1 MPSEHGAVLFVW
13 TQPPVA
19 SHVSVVHTL
28 PSSQA
33 MVANRQPRVGSQ
45 VSAVQAFPSLQVRK
59 VPRVK
64 SNRVA
69 VRLCEERVS
78 KITLLKQ
85 PKARP
90 MRVRSRPPSKNSD
103 VLRMLSPSLS

>member
-1 MPSEHGAVLFVW
+1 M
-13 TQPPVA
+13 
-19 SHVSVVHTL
+19 VV
-28 PSSQA
+28 
-33 MVANRQPRVGSQ
+33 NRQPRVGSQ